1 MFNKDFYPTPESLI
15 AKMFIKIEK
24 DQTMNILEPSAGKG
38 NIVDYFQDKIK
49 YSKKN
54 WKIDCIE
61 IEEELQSILKNKG
74 YKLAVASSTS
84 SDSVFHHLNEKNITA
99 YFDKVICGDMIK
111 NSKPAPDIYLKACEE
126 LGENPTNCIAI
137 EDSKN
142 GILSA
147 KNADMNV
154 IMIPDLWQ
162 GDDDTDKLLFAKL
175 KSLGEI
181 NIVL

>member
-1 MFNKDFYPTPESLI
+1 M
-15 AKMFIKIEK
+15 
-24 DQTMNILEPSAGKG
+24 
-38 NIVDYFQDKIK
+38 
-49 YSKKN
+49 
-54 WKIDCIE
+54 
-61 IEEELQSILKNKG
+61 
-74 YKLAVASSTS
+74 ASSTS

-126 LGENPTNCIAI
+126 LGENPANCIAI

-154 IMIPDLWQ
+154 IMIPDLWH

-181 NIVL
+181 NTIL

>member
-74 YKLAVASSTS
+74 YKVVYNDFLRFSTLKKY
-84 SDSVFHHLNEKNITA
+84 DLIIMNPPCI
-99 YFDKVICGDMIK
+99 M
-111 NSKPAPDIYLKACEE
+111 YL
-126 LGENPTNCIAI
+126 G
-137 EDSKN
+137 
-142 GILSA
+142 
-147 KNADMNV
+147 
-154 IMIPDLWQ
+154 
-162 GDDDTDKLLFAKL
+162 
-175 KSLGEI
+175 
-181 NIVL
+181 